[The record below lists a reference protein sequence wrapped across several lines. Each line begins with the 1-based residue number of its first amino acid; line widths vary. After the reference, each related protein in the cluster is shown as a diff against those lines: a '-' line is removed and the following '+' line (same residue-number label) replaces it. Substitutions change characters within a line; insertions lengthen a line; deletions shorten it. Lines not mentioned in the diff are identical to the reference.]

1 VSGRGSSYTSP
12 PDKHVNK
19 VTPTNLVTSSEKHS
33 FPSHKQHAISSNGDT
48 DTGLVKASLANVVP
62 SDKTSA
68 KGAKVTNGVSTD
80 TDHRP
85 VHLKLHPI
93 VHQADQAQNDSL
105 EDEEGIKRIS
115 QASIQN
121 IRNDGNV
128 VNFIFDDK
136 SPGVKSYLPGSN
148 PPDTKNSPP
157 KQVGVIRPISRDTDP
172 GYKTTELSSH
182 VREPF
187 SEKKTKGSSAHVSN
201 LNKINNNKTAEHDK
215 VRHQKETLI
224 IEKDPVFVPVESWI
238 ENTQNKKPQ
247 SKKIHSEKQKETI
260 SSPVIT
266 SPAPPTPAERISSPP
281 VTSNQSSKS
290 PPTVPPRNGSK
301 LEHTGSPPKRQ
312 VQQKYFDSNI
322 ETSAPT
328 TDSKSDIVAV
338 KEDTTNVHAV
348 NGDVTDKV
356 GGGNSYRDSWKA
368 RNDQQN
374 TLVFNFTNTKKDVSH
389 IENDGLDLSKRKKQP
404 NKGVILLDTNGES
417 CDADVS
423 DAEEGAESRS
433 SNFTFVGAEI
443 RTGKSSIRSKQK
455 AKKLNIS
462 FNDKTEVFEYP
473 SFESVSS
480 TAGQEEVAADTSEKE
495 NEEATHNKQQNIFK
509 ANTAVG
515 SSGGLGSYTPSK
527 IPMIEAPFQLG
538 VSRTPV
544 TPSAPVSTPNMSHTN
559 DTALLPADHGLSWG
573 NAASS
578 DMLF

>member
-1 VSGRGSSYTSP
+1 
-12 PDKHVNK
+12 
-19 VTPTNLVTSSEKHS
+19 
-33 FPSHKQHAISSNGDT
+33 
-48 DTGLVKASLANVVP
+48 
-62 SDKTSA
+62 
-68 KGAKVTNGVSTD
+68 
-80 TDHRP
+80 
-85 VHLKLHPI
+85 
-93 VHQADQAQNDSL
+93 
-105 EDEEGIKRIS
+105 
-115 QASIQN
+115 
-121 IRNDGNV
+121 
-128 VNFIFDDK
+128 
-136 SPGVKSYLPGSN
+136 
-148 PPDTKNSPP
+148 
-157 KQVGVIRPISRDTDP
+157 
-172 GYKTTELSSH
+172 
-182 VREPF
+182 
-187 SEKKTKGSSAHVSN
+187 
-201 LNKINNNKTAEHDK
+201 
-215 VRHQKETLI
+215 
-224 IEKDPVFVPVESWI
+224 VFVPVESWI

>member
-1 VSGRGSSYTSP
+1 VPARPVIPAKPSHLSPKVAGRGLSY
-12 PDKHVNK
+12 DKQVP
-19 VTPTNLVTSSEKHS
+19 TP
-33 FPSHKQHAISSNGDT
+33 AISSHQDS
-48 DTGLVKASLANVVP
+48 DLGLVKASVATVVP

-68 KGAKVTNGVSTD
+68 VGAIVTNGVSTD
-80 TDHRP
+80 THRAIQ
-85 VHLKLHPI
+85 LKLQP
-93 VHQADQAQNDSL
+93 VRQNQQQTQQ
-105 EDEEGIKRIS
+105 EEEGIKRIS

-128 VNFIFDDK
+128 VNFNFDDK
-136 SPGVKSYLPGSN
+136 SPNVKSYLPGSN
-148 PPDTKNSPP
+148 PPDSKNSPP
-157 KQVGVIRPISRDTDP
+157 KQVGVIRPITRDTDP
-172 GYKTTELSSH
+172 GNKTGEWMSQGNLKP
-182 VREPF
+182 VVG
-187 SEKKTKGSSAHVSN
+187 EKKSKSSSAQVSN
-201 LNKINNNKTAEHDK
+201 LNRINNNKTAEHE
-215 VRHQKETLI
+215 KETLV
-224 IEKDPVFVPVESWI
+224 IEPDPVFVPVESWT
-238 ENTQNKKPQ
+238 EHTQNKKPH

-260 SSPVIT
+260 SNN
-266 SPAPPTPAERISSPP
+266 SPP
-281 VTSNQSSKS
+281 VISTPVTS
-290 PPTVPPRNGSK
+290 PPSVTSTQSPRSPPSVPPRNGSK

-322 ETSAPT
+322 EQSVA
-328 TDSKSDIVAV
+328 KSEIIGA
-338 KEDTTNVHAV
+338 KEDNTNVHAV

-356 GGGNSYRDSWKA
+356 GGGNSYRESWKA

-374 TLVFNFTNTKKDVSH
+374 TLVFNFTNSKKDVSH
-389 IENDGLDLSKRKKQP
+389 IENDGLDLSKRKKQA

-423 DAEEGAESRS
+423 DGEEASESRS

-443 RTGKSSIRSKQK
+443 RAGKSSIRSKQK
-455 AKKLNIS
+455 VKKLNIS

-480 TAGQEEVAADTSEKE
+480 PTGREELASDTPEKE
-495 NEEATHNKQQNIFK
+495 NEEAPHNKQQNIFK

-527 IPMIEAPFQLG
+527 IQMIEAPFQLG

-544 TPSAPVSTPNMSHTN
+544 TPSAPAPSATTHTS
-559 DTALLPADHGLSWG
+559 DPALLPADHGLSWG

>member
-1 VSGRGSSYTSP
+1 M
-12 PDKHVNK
+12 
-19 VTPTNLVTSSEKHS
+19 TSSKEKLS
-33 FPSHKQHAISSNGDT
+33 FPSHKHAISSNGDT
-48 DTGLVKASLANVVP
+48 DKGLVKASLANVVP
-62 SDKTSA
+62 SDKISA
-68 KGAKVTNGVSTD
+68 KGAKVTNNVNADSD
-80 TDHRP
+80 ARP
-85 VHLKLHPI
+85 IHLKLHPL
-93 VHQADQAQNDSL
+93 VQQADQTQNDSL

-136 SPGVKSYLPGSN
+136 SPGVKSYLPGSS
-148 PPDTKNSPP
+148 PPDSKNSPP
-157 KQVGVIRPISRDTDP
+157 KQVGVIRPISRDNDP
-172 GYKTTELSSH
+172 GYKAQELHSQGDFKLA
-182 VREPF
+182 RDAF
-187 SEKKTKGSSAHVSN
+187 SDKNSKGSSMHVSN
-201 LNKINNNKTAEHDK
+201 LNKINNNKAEEQEK
-215 VRHQKETLI
+215 TRHMKETLI

-247 SKKIHSEKQKETI
+247 SKKIHSEKHKEI
-260 SSPVIT
+260 
-266 SPAPPTPAERISSPP
+266 ISSPP
-281 VTSNQSSKS
+281 VIVSAPTPSERTSPPSVISKS

-312 VQQKYFDSNI
+312 AQQKYFDSNI
-322 ETSAPT
+322 ETSVPPISNA
-328 TDSKSDIVAV
+328 KSDIVAV
-338 KEDTTNVHAV
+338 KEDITNVHAV

-356 GGGNSYRDSWKA
+356 GGGNSYRDNWKA
-368 RNDQQN
+368 RNEQQN
-374 TLVFNFTNTKKDVSH
+374 TLVFNFTNSKKDVSH
-389 IENDGLDLSKRKKQP
+389 IENDGLDLSKRKKQA
-404 NKGVILLDTNGES
+404 NKGGVILLDTNGES

-423 DAEEGAESRS
+423 DGDESGEIRS

-473 SFESVSS
+473 SFESASS
-480 TAGQEEVAADTSEKE
+480 NTGQEEVAADTSEKG
-495 NEEATHNKQQNIFK
+495 NDEAPHNKQQNIFK

-527 IPMIEAPFQLG
+527 IQMIDAPFQLG
-538 VSRTPV
+538 VSRTPA
-544 TPSAPVSTPNMSHTN
+544 TQPAPNPNTSLQHSQ